1 MKPQPIDYL
10 TINGRIDKRFTM
22 KTRPFFPTLIL
33 LLIIVMVL
41 GHTWTVV
48 LQPAYGAGAPSVRRA
63 LLIGI
68 GKYQVLPR
76 LPGSKNDIDVVHQVL
91 VSRYG
96 FSEQNIHIVRDEA
109 ATRKG
114 ILAAFNQIVK
124 EAGPNDVVYIHYSGH
139 GSQVQDLNGD
149 EPDDQLDETIVPAD
163 GRTEGVPDITDD
175 ELEQVLSRLKTSKAV
190 VVLDSCHSGTAT
202 RGLEVRVRSVPADTR
217 VNLYKKGGVTTRA
230 IVPVN
235 LHPYVLFSG
244 AASHEEALDGPI
256 DGRYQGFF
264 THSLFKSLQSAP
276 MGASTR
282 EIFSGAKQELK
293 RIQNQFGRT
302 SMPEPQL
309 EASKERIELPFFA
322 GLGEENA
329 IAQAPIDSA
338 RRSWVAVQPQS
349 GGQLVLINALS
360 LGADPGSVWGIYPE
374 GETAFDPAQAQA
386 FAVVKAV
393 KNQDAVAVISPKQAN
408 VSPRGR
414 AVLVAPAPESKAIP
428 VALRN
433 VPPAQARQL
442 KELLGKQMGDVKFVG
457 EQEFARFIVESRGDG
472 LHVLSADGTK
482 ELMTL
487 PAKPGTQ
494 AIASLSQ
501 VLVQSRNASQLL
513 NLENPTSQMHVSVR
527 VVQVGER
534 GIAVV
539 SDKMEAPVYHIRQ
552 ANQPRSL
559 SNSLQLEVA
568 SDTDAYITIV
578 DVDAE
583 GNVNVLFPNSYQNP
597 RYYPDGF
604 IKAGRTVLLPD
615 SLQSGNQAG
624 FHWDYANPPGV
635 DTIRVFASTTL
646 DLAQRIRQ
654 AVAGGNSPGLG
665 GRPAT
670 TNSLAHLASLR
681 QELVGNMTRGLITV
695 PDDSVAPGSQPTMA
709 TGEQPQLAMVDQMP
723 VQNSTPEGIGY
734 VQDTPAPSFQPDS
747 SKMGGMNS
755 DQTLNSQIE
764 AQAMPMGLPVSDWT
778 AVSVTVLI
786 QP

>member
-1 MKPQPIDYL
+1 MK
-10 TINGRIDKRFTM
+10 RC
-22 KTRPFFPTLIL
+22 PFFPTLIL
-33 LLIIVMVL
+33 LFIVVL
-41 GHTWTVV
+41 FVGHTLIVAM
-48 LQPAYGAGAPSVRRA
+48 PSAFGAGAPSVKRA

-76 LPGSKNDIDVVHQVL
+76 LPGSKNDIDLVHQVL
-91 VSRYG
+91 LSRYG
-96 FSEQNIHIVRDEA
+96 FAEQDIHIIRDEA
-109 ATRKG
+109 ATRDG
-114 ILAAFNQIVK
+114 VLAGLHRIAT

-139 GSQVQDLNGD
+139 GSQVEDLNGD

-175 ELEQVLSRLKTSKAV
+175 ELDEILSQLKTSKAV

-202 RGLEVRVRSVPADTR
+202 RGLEVRVRSVPADRR
-217 VNLYKKGGVTTRA
+217 VNLYKKGGVSTRA

-235 LHPYVLFSG
+235 LHSYVLFSG
-244 AASHEEALDGPI
+244 AASHEEALDGPV
-256 DGRYQGFF
+256 DGRYHGFF
-264 THSLFKSLQSAP
+264 THSLFKSLQSSP
-276 MGASTR
+276 MNASTR

-309 EASKERIELPFFA
+309 EASKARMELPFFSA
-322 GLGEENA
+322 PGEPPGLMKELTG
-329 IAQAPIDSA
+329 SA
-338 RRSWVAVQPQS
+338 RRSWVAVQPQT
-349 GGQLVLINALS
+349 GNHVQLVNALA

-374 GETAFDPAQAQA
+374 GEVAFEPAKAQA
-386 FAVVKAV
+386 FAVVQATDGQ
-393 KNQDAVAVISPKQAN
+393 NAVAVISPKQAE
-408 VSPRGR
+408 VSSKSR
-414 AVLVAPAPESKAIP
+414 AVLVAPASESKAIP

-433 VPPAQARQL
+433 VPPVQAKQL

-457 EQEFARFIVESRGDG
+457 DQEFARFIVESRGDG
-472 LHVLSADGTK
+472 LHVLSADGTR
-482 ELMTL
+482 ELMSL
-487 PAKPGTQ
+487 PAQPGTQ
-494 AIASLSQ
+494 AIAALSQ

-513 NLENPTSQMHVSVR
+513 NLENPSSQMSVSVR

-539 SDKMEAPVYHIRQ
+539 SDTMEAPVYHIRK
-552 ANQPRSL
+552 ANEPRSL
-559 SNSLQLEVA
+559 SNSLQLEVT

-624 FHWDYANPPGV
+624 FHFDYANPPGV
-635 DTIRVFASTTL
+635 DTIRVFASTTSE
-646 DLAQRIRQ
+646 LAQRIRQ
-654 AVAGGNSPGLG
+654 AVEGGNTQGFG
-665 GRPAT
+665 GRSQVAS
-670 TNSLAHLASLR
+670 SLAHLASLR
-681 QELVGNMTRGLITV
+681 QELVGSVTRGLITV
-695 PDDSVAPGSQPTMA
+695 PDDSVAPVSQPIMSTV
-709 TGEQPQLAMVDQMP
+709 EQAPLAMVDQLP
-723 VQNSTPEGIGY
+723 PKNSMSESIGY
-734 VQDTPAPSFQPDS
+734 IQDRPAESFSPDPSMP
-747 SKMGGMNS
+747 GGMNTE
-755 DQTLNSQIE
+755 QTMDSHLD
-764 AQAMPMGLPVSDWT
+764 AQTMPVGLPVSDWT

>member
-1 MKPQPIDYL
+1 MK
-10 TINGRIDKRFTM
+10 M
-22 KTRPFFPTLIL
+22 RPSFPTLVL
-33 LLIIVMVL
+33 LLIVGMFL
-41 GHTWTVV
+41 GHTLMAT
-48 LQPAYGAGAPSVRRA
+48 LPAAFGAGAPSVRRA

-76 LPGSKNDIDVVHQVL
+76 LPGSKNDIDLVHQVL

-96 FSEQNIHIVRDEA
+96 FSEQDIHTVMDEA
-109 ATRKG
+109 ATREG
-114 ILAAFNQIVK
+114 MLAAFNRIVK

-175 ELEQVLSRLKTSKAV
+175 ELEEILSRLKTPKAV

-202 RGLEVRVRSVPADTR
+202 RGLEVRVRSVPKDNR
-217 VNLYKKGGVTTRA
+217 VTLYKKGGVTTRA

-244 AASHEEALDGPI
+244 AASHEEALDGPV
-256 DGRYQGFF
+256 DGRYHGFF

-276 MGASTR
+276 MGASTS

-309 EASKERIELPFFA
+309 EASTERIALPFFA
-322 GLGEENA
+322 AFGEESA
-329 IAQAPIDSA
+329 IAKAQTDSA
-338 RRSWVAVQPQS
+338 RRSWVAVQPQT
-349 GGQLVLINALS
+349 GDQVMLVNALS

-374 GETAFDPAQAQA
+374 GETAFEPAKAQA

-393 KNQDAVAVISPKQAN
+393 KNQDAVAMISPKRAK
-408 VSPRGR
+408 VSSKGR

-433 VPPAQARQL
+433 VPPAQAKQL

-457 EQEFARFIVESRGDG
+457 DQEFARFVVESRGDG

-482 ELMTL
+482 ELMAL
-487 PAKPGTQ
+487 PVKPNTQ

-513 NLENPTSQMHVSVR
+513 NLENPASQMNVSVR

-552 ANQPRSL
+552 SNQPRSL

-604 IKAGRTVLLPD
+604 INAGRTVLLPD

-635 DTIRVFASTTL
+635 DTIRVFASTTPE
-646 DLAQRIRQ
+646 LAQRIRQ
-654 AVAGGNSPGLG
+654 AVAGGNAQGLG
-665 GRPAT
+665 SPQK

-681 QELVGNMTRGLITV
+681 QELVGSVTRGLITV
-695 PDDSVAPGSQPTMA
+695 PDDSAAPVSQPAMNA
-709 TGEQPQLAMVDQMP
+709 VEQPQVAMVDQMS
-723 VQNSTPEGIGY
+723 VQSSVPEGIGY
-734 VQDTPAPSFQPDS
+734 IQDSPAQSFQPDPS
-747 SKMGGMNS
+747 MPGGMNT
-755 DQTLNSQIE
+755 DQTVDSQMQ
-764 AQAMPMGLPVSDWT
+764 AQAMPVGLPVSDWT
-778 AVSVTVLI
+778 AVSATVLV